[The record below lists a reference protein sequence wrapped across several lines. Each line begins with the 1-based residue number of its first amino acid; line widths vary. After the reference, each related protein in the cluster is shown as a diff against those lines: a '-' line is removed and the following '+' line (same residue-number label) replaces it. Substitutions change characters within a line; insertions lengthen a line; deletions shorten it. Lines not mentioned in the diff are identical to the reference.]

1 MKTKN
6 TTLYFYILF
15 LIPFFSQVIGQN
27 KAINLKEKNNTY
39 LDSVKK
45 TFVRN
50 NMSARVDSLW
60 MKELTNLDAFNTLT
74 TEIENGAVDQ
84 KIDLEL
90 PTELLK
96 SRLTAMNAK
105 SPFNIEYN
113 PQLETVIKSFLKY
126 RKKSFGRL
134 MAASEYYFPL
144 FEEALAKEK
153 IPLEI
158 KYLAVVESALNPKAV
173 SNMGATGLWQFMYN
187 TGKQYKLE
195 IDSYVDERHD
205 PLKSTEAAAKYM
217 NSMYKAFGDWD
228 LVLAAYNS
236 GPGNVSKAINRSGGQ
251 KNYWN
256 IRKNLP
262 KETQGYIP
270 AFLATMYL
278 YEYHAEHGI
287 QPEKALVK
295 HFATDTIMIK
305 KQMSFKQI
313 SDLIDIPIAQLEL
326 LNPSYKLNIVPVY
339 DKQKHF
345 LKLPQDKIAVF
356 TSNEEK
362 IYAYAEYQANLR
374 EKPSQNSMMIASKT
388 TNPKKTATFEKAKYY
403 VIQKGDTLGS
413 IARKYSVSVSDLKK
427 WNKINTELLALGKS
441 LKITAK

>member
-6 TTLYFYILF
+6 TTLYFYILL
-15 LIPFFSQVIGQN
+15 LIPFFSQVMGQN
-27 KAINLKEKNNTY
+27 NAITLKEKNNTY

-45 TFVRN
+45 TFVKN
-50 NMSARVDSLW
+50 NMSVRVDSLW
-60 MKELTNLDAFNTLT
+60 MKELTSLDTFNTLT
-74 TEIENGAVDQ
+74 TDIESGALDQ

-96 SRLTAMNAK
+96 SRLAAMNAK

-134 MAASEYYFPL
+134 MATSEYYFPL
-144 FEEALAKEK
+144 FEEALAKENV
-153 IPLEI
+153 PLEI

-173 SNMGATGLWQFMYN
+173 SNMGATGLWQFMYH
-187 TGKQYKLE
+187 TGKQYKLK

-256 IRKNLP
+256 IRKQLP

-287 QPEKALVK
+287 KPEKALVK

-326 LNPSYKLNIVPVY
+326 LNPSYKLNVVPVY
-339 DKQKHF
+339 DKQNHY
-345 LKLPQDKIAVF
+345 LRLPQDKIAVF

-374 EKPSQNSMMIASKT
+374 EKPSPNSMMIASKT
-388 TNPKKTATFEKAKYY
+388 SNSKKATTLEKTKYY

-413 IARKYSVSVSDLKK
+413 IARKYSVSISDLKK
-427 WNKINTELLALGKS
+427 WNKISNELLALGKS
-441 LKITAK
+441 LKITGK

>member
-1 MKTKN
+1 MINKKITR
-6 TTLYFYILF
+6 YFYILF
-15 LIPFFSQVIGQN
+15 LIPFFSQAVAQN
-27 KAINLKEKNNTY
+27 KGTKAKDKSNVY

-45 TFVRN
+45 TFVKN
-50 NMSARVDSLW
+50 NMTARVDSLW
-60 MKELTNLDAFNTLT
+60 MSELTSLNNFNALSSD
-74 TEIENGAVDQ
+74 IENSITDKKV
-84 KIDLEL
+84 DLEL
-90 PTELLK
+90 PTEVLK
-96 SRLTAMNAK
+96 ARLAAMNSK

-113 PQLETVIKSFLKY
+113 PQLENVIKSFLKY

-134 MAASEYYFPL
+134 MAISEYYFPL
-144 FEEALAKEK
+144 FEEALTKEN

-173 SNMGATGLWQFMYN
+173 SKMGATGLWQFMFH
-187 TGKQYKLE
+187 TGKQYKLK

-217 NSMYKAFGDWD
+217 TSMYKAFGDWD

-256 IRKNLP
+256 IRKQLP

-287 QPEKALVK
+287 KPEKALVK

-305 KQMSFKQI
+305 KKMSFKQI

-326 LNPSYKLNIVPVY
+326 LNPSYKLNVIPVY
-339 DKQKHF
+339 DNQNHY
-345 LKLPQDKIAVF
+345 LRLPQDKVAIF
-356 TSNEEK
+356 TLNEDK
-362 IYAYAEYQANLR
+362 IYAYAAHQSGLR
-374 EKPSQNSMMIASKT
+374 EKPIYTSTAIAAKSTSSKST
-388 TNPKKTATFEKAKYY
+388 TTFEKTKYY
-403 VIQKGDTLGS
+403 TIKKGDTLGS
-413 IARKYSVSVSDLKK
+413 IARKYAVSVSDLKK
-427 WNKINTELLALGKS
+427 WNKINGDLLALGKN
-441 LKITAK
+441 LKVTK

>member
-6 TTLYFYILF
+6 ITLYFYILF
-15 LIPFFSQVIGQN
+15 LIPFFTQAVAQN
-27 KAINLKEKNNTY
+27 KAAKIKDNNTFY
-39 LDSVKK
+39 LDSIKK
-45 TFVRN
+45 TFVKN
-50 NMSARVDSLW
+50 KMTARVDSLW
-60 MKELTNLDAFNTLT
+60 MKELTSLDNFNAFSAD
-74 TEIENGAVDQ
+74 IENITDQ
-84 KIDLEL
+84 KVDLEL

-96 SRLTAMNAK
+96 TRLAEMNSK

-113 PQLETVIKSFLKY
+113 EQLENVIKSFLKY

-134 MAASEYYFPL
+134 MAISEYYFPL
-144 FEEALAKEK
+144 FEEALTKEN

-173 SNMGATGLWQFMYN
+173 SKMGATGLWQFMYH
-187 TGKQYKLE
+187 TGKQYKLK

-217 NSMYKAFGDWD
+217 TSMYKAFGDWD

-251 KNYWN
+251 RNYWN
-256 IRKNLP
+256 IRKQLP

-287 QPEKALVK
+287 KPEKALVK

-305 KQMSFKQI
+305 KKMSFKQI

-326 LNPSYKLNIVPVY
+326 LNPSYKLNVIPVY
-339 DKQKHF
+339 DNQNHY
-345 LKLPQDKIAVF
+345 LRLPQDKIAVF
-356 TSNEEK
+356 TSNEDK
-362 IYAYAEYQANLR
+362 IYAYAAHQSGLR
-374 EKPSQNSMMIASKT
+374 EKPLYTSMAIAAVNTGSKNTKALDKT
-388 TNPKKTATFEKAKYY
+388 TYY
-403 VIQKGDTLGS
+403 TIKKGDTLGS
-413 IARKYSVSVSDLKK
+413 IARKYAVSVSDLKK
-427 WNKINTELLALGKS
+427 WNKINGDMLALGKN
-441 LKITAK
+441 LKVTK

>member
-6 TTLYFYILF
+6 ITLYFYILF
-15 LIPFFSQVIGQN
+15 LIPFFTQAVAQN
-27 KAINLKEKNNTY
+27 KASKVKDNNTFY
-39 LDSVKK
+39 LDSIKK
-45 TFVRN
+45 TFVKN
-50 NMSARVDSLW
+50 KMTARVDSLW
-60 MKELTNLDAFNTLT
+60 MKELTSLDNFNAFSAD
-74 TEIENGAVDQ
+74 IENITDQ
-84 KIDLEL
+84 KVDLEL

-96 SRLTAMNAK
+96 TRLAEMNSK

-113 PQLETVIKSFLKY
+113 EQLENVIKSFLKY

-134 MAASEYYFPL
+134 MAISEYYFPL
-144 FEEALAKEK
+144 FEEALTKEN

-173 SNMGATGLWQFMYN
+173 SKMGATGLWQFMYH
-187 TGKQYKLE
+187 TGKQYKLK

-217 NSMYKAFGDWD
+217 TSMYKAFGDWD

-251 KNYWN
+251 RNYWN
-256 IRKNLP
+256 IRKQLP

-287 QPEKALVK
+287 KPEKALVK

-305 KQMSFKQI
+305 KRMSFKQI

-326 LNPSYKLNIVPVY
+326 LNPSYKLNVIPVY
-339 DKQKHF
+339 DNQNHY
-345 LKLPQDKIAVF
+345 LRLPQDKIAVF
-356 TSNEEK
+356 TSNEDK
-362 IYAYAEYQANLR
+362 IYAYAAHQFGLR
-374 EKPSQNSMMIASKT
+374 EKPLYTSMAIAAVNTGSKNTKTIDKT
-388 TNPKKTATFEKAKYY
+388 TYY
-403 VIQKGDTLGS
+403 TIKKGDTLGS
-413 IARKYSVSVSDLKK
+413 IAIKYAVSVSDLKK
-427 WNKINTELLALGKS
+427 WNKINGDMLALGKN
-441 LKITAK
+441 LKVTK

>member
-15 LIPFFSQVIGQN
+15 LIPFFSQVIAQN
-27 KAINLKEKNNTY
+27 KVITLKEKSNTY

-45 TFVRN
+45 TFVKN
-50 NMSARVDSLW
+50 TMSARVDSLW
-60 MKELTNLDAFNTLT
+60 MKELTSLDTFNTLT
-74 TEIENGAVDQ
+74 SDIESGALDQ

-96 SRLTAMNAK
+96 SRLAAMNAK

-113 PQLETVIKSFLKY
+113 PQLENVIKSFLKY

-134 MAASEYYFPL
+134 MAVSEYYFPL
-144 FEEALAKEK
+144 FEESLAKEN

-287 QPEKALVK
+287 KPEKALVK

-339 DKQKHF
+339 DKQNHY
-345 LKLPQDKIAVF
+345 LRLPQDKIAVF

-374 EKPSQNSMMIASKT
+374 EKPSQDSMMIASKT
-388 TNPKKTATFEKAKYY
+388 TNSKKSATLEKAKYY

-427 WNKINTELLALGKS
+427 WNKISSELLALGKS
-441 LKITAK
+441 LKITGK

>member
-27 KAINLKEKNNTY
+27 KAITLKEKNNTY

-45 TFVRN
+45 TFVKN

-60 MKELTNLDAFNTLT
+60 MKELTSLDTFNTLT
-74 TEIENGAVDQ
+74 IDIENGALDQ

-96 SRLTAMNAK
+96 SRLAAMNAK

-287 QPEKALVK
+287 KPEKALVK

-339 DKQKHF
+339 EKQKHY

-374 EKPSQNSMMIASKT
+374 EKPTQNSMMIASKT
-388 TNPKKTATFEKAKYY
+388 TNSKKSATLEKGKYY

-413 IARKYSVSVSDLKK
+413 IARKYSVSVSELKK
-427 WNKINTELLALGKS
+427 WNKISSELLALGKS
-441 LKITAK
+441 LKITGK

>member
-1 MKTKN
+1 MINKKITR
-6 TTLYFYILF
+6 YFYILF
-15 LIPFFSQVIGQN
+15 LIPFFSQAVAQN
-27 KAINLKEKNNTY
+27 KGIKAIEKKNVY
-39 LDSVKK
+39 LDSIKK
-45 TFVRN
+45 TFVKN
-50 NMSARVDSLW
+50 NMTARVDSLW
-60 MKELTNLDAFNTLT
+60 MSELTSLNNFNALSSD
-74 TEIENGAVDQ
+74 IENSTTDKKV
-84 KIDLEL
+84 DLEL
-90 PTELLK
+90 PTEVLK
-96 SRLTAMNAK
+96 ARLAAMNAK

-113 PQLETVIKSFLKY
+113 PQLENVIKSFLKY

-134 MAASEYYFPL
+134 MAISEYYFPL
-144 FEEALAKEK
+144 FEEALTKEN

-173 SNMGATGLWQFMYN
+173 SKMGATGLWQFMFH
-187 TGKQYKLE
+187 TGKQYKLK

-217 NSMYKAFGDWD
+217 TSMYKAFGDWD

-256 IRKNLP
+256 IRKQLP

-287 QPEKALVK
+287 KPEKALVK

-305 KQMSFKQI
+305 KKMSFKQI

-326 LNPSYKLNIVPVY
+326 LNPSYKLNVIPVY
-339 DKQKHF
+339 DNQNHY
-345 LKLPQDKIAVF
+345 LRLPQDKVAVF
-356 TSNEEK
+356 TLNEDK
-362 IYAYAEYQANLR
+362 IYAYAAHQSGLR
-374 EKPSQNSMMIASKT
+374 EKPIYTSTAVAAKT
-388 TNPKKTATFEKAKYY
+388 TSSKKTATFEKTKYY
-403 VIQKGDTLGS
+403 TIKKGDTLGS
-413 IARKYSVSVSDLKK
+413 IARKYAVSVSDLKK
-427 WNKINTELLALGKS
+427 WNKINGDLLALGKN
-441 LKITAK
+441 LKVTN

>member
-15 LIPFFSQVIGQN
+15 LIPFLSQVIAQN
-27 KAINLKEKNNTY
+27 KAITLKDKNTTY

-45 TFVRN
+45 TFVKN
-50 NMSARVDSLW
+50 NTIARLDSLW
-60 MKELTNLDAFNTLT
+60 MNELTSLNTFDALSTDIDIAT
-74 TEIENGAVDQ
+74 TNQNV
-84 KIDLEL
+84 DLEL

-96 SRLTAMNAK
+96 SRLAAMNAK

-113 PQLETVIKSFLKY
+113 PELESVIKSYLKY

-134 MAASEYYFPL
+134 MAVSEYYFPF
-144 FEEALAKEK
+144 FEEALAKEN

-173 SNMGATGLWQFMYN
+173 SKMGATGLWQFMYD
-187 TGKQYKLE
+187 TGKQYKLK

-217 NSMYKAFGDWD
+217 TSMYKAFGDWD

-236 GPGNVSKAINRSGGQ
+236 GPGNVTKAINRSGGQ

-256 IRKNLP
+256 IRKQLP

-287 QPEKALVK
+287 KPEKAVVR

-326 LNPSYKLNIVPVY
+326 LNPSYKLNIVPTY
-339 DKQKHF
+339 NNQKHY
-345 LKLPQDKIAVF
+345 LRLPQNKIAVF

-362 IYAYAEYQANLR
+362 IYAYAEHQSNLR
-374 EKPSQNSMMIASKT
+374 EKPLKISMAIAAKDSGSKSKVT
-388 TNPKKTATFEKAKYY
+388 STKTKFYT
-403 VIQKGDTLGS
+403 IQKGDTLGS
-413 IARKYSVSVSDLKK
+413 IARKYAVTISDLKK
-427 WNKINTELLALGKS
+427 WNKIGNDLLALGKS
-441 LKITAK
+441 LKITEK